1 MSQGGRHTGRSG
13 IFFYLCHVK
22 RGGAVLC
29 LTNDTSVK
37 NCDRHVSV
45 ALVGA
50 IKKGALVFALRGK
63 GEGRCKGSVRGKD
76 SESCTHV
83 TQMDT
88 PQTHTHTRTPTSYC
102 TEGDKSGQLEVR
114 AVTVM
119 LVALCARPG
128 GMFRQ
133 NLRSSS

>member
-63 GEGRCKGSVRGKD
+63 GEGRCKGFHKCER
-76 SESCTHV
+76 E
-83 TQMDT
+83 
-88 PQTHTHTRTPTSYC
+88 
-102 TEGDKSGQLEVR
+102 
-114 AVTVM
+114 
-119 LVALCARPG
+119 
-128 GMFRQ
+128 RQ
-133 NLRSSS
+133 